1 MDRAVFPAVP
11 VLASGEGWAVV
22 AKPSG
27 LAMHR
32 SKMVHESTV
41 MIDLLR
47 AQFDRKVHLVH
58 RLDRPTSG
66 CLLIAFDAP
75 TATRLHQA
83 MKEATKRYLAFCRGH
98 VTTRDPV
105 DVDFPMKDDQGV
117 LRSAHTKLRCLAS
130 CPDPRSALIL
140 AEPLTGRYHQV
151 RRHIRDLSHPVLG
164 DAMHGDTRV
173 NRWWRENYGLPRLGL
188 HCLSLSLPEPVGI
201 EVTCPVPEDL
211 ASLWRRLPWW
221 DEAVAALP
229 ELRLAPVEPSSE
241 SP

>member
-1 MDRAVFPAVP
+1 MDPAPHPALP

-27 LAMHR
+27 IAMHR
-32 SKMVHESTV
+32 SKMVHDPVV

-47 AQFDRKVHLVH
+47 AQFGPPVHLVH

-66 CLLIAFDAP
+66 CLLIAFEP
-75 TATRLHQA
+75 EKATLLHQA
-83 MKEATKRYLAFCRGH
+83 MKEGTKRYLAFCRGH
-98 VTTRDPV
+98 VTTRDPM

-117 LRSAHTKLRCLAS
+117 LRTARTRLQCLAS

-140 AEPLTGRYHQV
+140 AQPFTGRYHQV
-151 RRHIRDLSHPVLG
+151 RRHIRDLCHPVLG
-164 DAMHGDTRV
+164 DSMHGDTRV

-188 HCLSLSLPEPVGI
+188 HCFSLSLPGPIPVD
-201 EVTCPVPEDL
+201 VTCPVPEDL

-221 DEAVAALP
+221 EEALEALP
-229 ELRLAPVEPSSE
+229 KLALPPAEPPEASG
-241 SP
+241 